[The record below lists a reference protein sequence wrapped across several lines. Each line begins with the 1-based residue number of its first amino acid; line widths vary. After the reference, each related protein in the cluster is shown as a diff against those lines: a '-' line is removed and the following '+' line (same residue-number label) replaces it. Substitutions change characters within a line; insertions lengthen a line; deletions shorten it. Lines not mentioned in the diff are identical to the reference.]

1 MLSTMSGCL
10 CRRHASRR
18 CKFVVGGELD
28 LSAAPIEQ
36 VVMFFNTS
44 LGSLPDETRVSN
56 IENAVDCST
65 LYETNERL
73 QVGIRKPIPY
83 LSMSNETIG

>member
-1 MLSTMSGCL
+1 MLSTISECL

-44 LGSLPDETRVSN
+44 FGSLPDKTRVSN
-56 IENAVDCST
+56 MENAVDCSI
-65 LYETNERL
+65 LYQTNKRL
-73 QVGIRKPIPY
+73 TSEDTEADSLPV
-83 LSMSNETIG
+83 NEQ